1 MKIYEQI
8 LSIAESIAM
17 IREKKRLFD
26 TIHHQLKSL
35 FEYKLSGIVLLE
47 ADSNIGKFFWS
58 GEELSAEAAQKMQI
72 PVDFSKVFLNST
84 PDPLDIIRLDLPNTP
99 IPEEIREAN
108 NLIVNYAIKEV
119 LFIPLRSSGQTIG
132 YLTLACEQYRTIKT
146 QDHPLLSGISNLVA
160 IAVTNTLAWENSEIQ
175 QHENQFQLEF
185 TNEVLP
191 VINQPDVFRYL
202 ASSLNKRIDFDFFN
216 IVVLSHNLEANIE
229 LAYMKEDNKF
239 RFIRIPT
246 EIILD
251 EGDMELLEKHH
262 PNHDKVVRL
271 TTNELN
277 LVSRNETVQQFIKE
291 ELQMNT
297 AAVILLKS
305 FSDTSVFLFLASRN
319 PDAFTLSETDLLQ
332 KLTPQLQL
340 ILENYYAFL
349 EINNLRM
356 QLEQEKH
363 TLVNEI
369 NEKGG
374 EDHFIAHSKTM
385 INVLRRVKQVAPI
398 DTTVLIQGETGV
410 GKELIARAL
419 HTFSP
424 RNNAPMIR
432 VNCAALPAQLIESEL
447 FGHEQGSFTG
457 ATERRIGKFE
467 MANGGT
473 IFLDEIG
480 EIPIEL
486 QAKLLRVLQE
496 KEFERIGGKSLIH
509 CDVRIV
515 AATNRNLETE
525 VEKGNFRSDLFFRLN
540 VFPVL
545 IPPLRERQEDIP
557 YFAEY
562 FLGKFARRLGKPSM
576 QITNDDLQR
585 LIQHRWPGN
594 IRELEHVIEK
604 AVILTNSDQLNLD
617 DFHPAQASNSRNSL
631 PENFRSL
638 KDLETEHILLALQLA
653 QGRVSG
659 EKGAA
664 KLLGINGKTLDSK
677 MRKLGI
683 RREINIRVD

>member
-1 MKIYEQI
+1 MKIYEQL

-17 IREKKRLFD
+17 IHEKKRLFD

-35 FEYKLSGIVLLE
+35 FKYKLSGIVLLE

-58 GEELSAEAAQKMQI
+58 GEELSAEAVQKMQA
-72 PVDFSKVFLNST
+72 PVDFSTVLMKAVPEALN
-84 PDPLDIIRLDLPNTP
+84 IIRLDLPNTL
-99 IPEEIREAN
+99 IPDEIKEAN
-108 NLIVNYAIKEV
+108 TLIEKYAIKEV
-119 LFIPLRSSGQTIG
+119 LFIPLRSNETTIG
-132 YLTLACEQYRTIKT
+132 YLTLACDQYGSIEK
-146 QDHPLLSGISNLVA
+146 QEYPLLSGISNLVA
-160 IAVTNTLAWENSEIQ
+160 IAVTNTLAWENLKIQ
-175 QHENQFQLEF
+175 QEENQFQLEF
-185 TNEVLP
+185 TNEVLT

-202 ASSLNKRIDFDFFN
+202 ASALSQRIDFDFFN

-229 LAYMKEDNKF
+229 LAYMKEGNNF

-251 EGDMELLEKHH
+251 EADMELLEKNHA
-262 PNHDKVVRL
+262 NHDKVVRL
-271 TTNELN
+271 STNDLN
-277 LVSRNETVQQFIKE
+277 LISRNETVQQFIKE
-291 ELQMNT
+291 ELQMQT

-305 FSDTSVFLFLASRN
+305 FSDTSVYLFLASRRA
-319 PDAFTLSETDLLQ
+319 DAFPVTETDLLQ

-369 NEKGG
+369 NEKG
-374 EDHFIAHSKTM
+374 EEEQFIAHSKAMTQ
-385 INVLRRVKQVAPI
+385 VLRRVKQVAPI
-398 DTTVLIQGETGV
+398 DTTVLILGETGV

-419 HTFSP
+419 HNFSP
-424 RNNAPMIR
+424 RNSAPMIK

-457 ATERRIGKFE
+457 AGERRIGKFE

-509 CDVRIV
+509 CDVRII
-515 AATNRNLETE
+515 AATNRHLETE

-540 VFPVL
+540 VFPIVL
-545 IPPLRERQEDIP
+545 PPLRERQEDIP
-557 YFAEY
+557 YFAE
-562 FLGKFARRLGKPSM
+562 FFAGKFARRLGKPTL
-576 QITNDDLQR
+576 QIHADDLQR

-604 AVILTNSDQLNLD
+604 AVILSNNDQINLS
-617 DFHPAQASNSRNSL
+617 DFHPTRAHNTRNTL
-631 PENFRSL
+631 PADFKSL
-638 KDLETEHILLALQLA
+638 KDLETEHILHALQITN
-653 QGRVSG
+653 GKVSG

-683 RREINIRVD
+683 KREIHIKIE